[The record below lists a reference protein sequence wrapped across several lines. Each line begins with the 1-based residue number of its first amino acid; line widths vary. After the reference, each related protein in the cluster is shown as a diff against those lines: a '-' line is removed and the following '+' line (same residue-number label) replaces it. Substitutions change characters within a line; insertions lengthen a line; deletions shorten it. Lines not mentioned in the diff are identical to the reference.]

1 MAVTINEIAQLANVS
16 RATVDKVIHHRPGVK
31 KETRERVEFILKN
44 MDYRPNLLGKALVH
58 SKNPMKIGIILPPDY
73 NAFIQV
79 LLKGIHKAQAEYA
92 PFGFEVVVKMLT
104 SLEPVE
110 FMGLLLQMEAEN
122 VNGLAMIPIDDPQ
135 VIKKINQME
144 QNGIHI
150 LTFNS
155 PIKELNGFCYVGQD
169 HKKAGTVAAGLMEK
183 LLPQGGK
190 IGVIIS
196 SHSLTCHTERLD
208 GFCSRLFQSPNE
220 IQIIGTEENQDK
232 QEDAFRIALSY
243 LNRYPDLMGFYLSG
257 NGCRGVQQALSIANI
272 SHPVKMICH
281 DLVPESV
288 QMLQDGCL
296 DFVITQNAQEQG
308 YQIVKQLFEYLM
320 LAQKPADYFYEIP
333 IQIVTKELL

>member
-122 VNGLAMIPIDDPQ
+122 VNGLND
-135 VIKKINQME
+135 
-144 QNGIHI
+144 
-150 LTFNS
+150 
-155 PIKELNGFCYVGQD
+155 
-169 HKKAGTVAAGLMEK
+169 
-183 LLPQGGK
+183 
-190 IGVIIS
+190 
-196 SHSLTCHTERLD
+196 
-208 GFCSRLFQSPNE
+208 
-220 IQIIGTEENQDK
+220 
-232 QEDAFRIALSY
+232 SY
-243 LNRYPDLMGFYLSG
+243 
-257 NGCRGVQQALSIANI
+257 
-272 SHPVKMICH
+272 
-281 DLVPESV
+281 
-288 QMLQDGCL
+288 
-296 DFVITQNAQEQG
+296 
-308 YQIVKQLFEYLM
+308 
-320 LAQKPADYFYEIP
+320 
-333 IQIVTKELL
+333 